1 MRLSYFTF
9 IFVVITAISFQSTL
23 QAQPKDVSFM
33 IGGGAFAGYSS
44 TIYESNS
51 ASMPNPAYTY
61 KSSFT
66 YLNIALTP
74 LLGYFVSTNVVLG
87 CQIIPALTSYKSE
100 DLLNA
105 NRGSSS
111 TTYISIGISP
121 FVRYFFS
128 EIGTGIFP
136 FADMSLAVQPQFNTS
151 AQQSSSSSN
160 SIDVLYSGTIG
171 IGISIFF
178 NRNMSLEPSI
188 RYNYGLGINPKETR
202 NSNVLSL
209 GINWQLFLRTL
220 HPEVIN

>member
-1 MRLSYFTF
+1 MRLSCLTF
-9 IFVVITAISFQSTL
+9 IFVVITAIRFQSTL

-33 IGGGAFAGYSS
+33 VGGGAFAGYSS
-44 TIYESNS
+44 TIYENNS
-51 ASMPNPAYTY
+51 ASMPNPAY

-74 LLGYFVSTNVVLG
+74 MLGYFVSTNVVLG
-87 CQIIPALTSYKSE
+87 CQIIPAFTLYRSE

-111 TTYISIGISP
+111 TTYISMGISP

-128 EIGTGIFP
+128 EIGMGIFP
-136 FADMSLAVQPQFNTS
+136 FADMSLAVQSQFNTS
-151 AQQSSSSSN
+151 AQQNSSSPSN
-160 SIDVLYSGTIG
+160 SIDVLYSGAIG

-202 NSNVLSL
+202 NSNTLSL